1 MITVCI
7 ATYNGE
13 KYLQEQ
19 LHSIL
24 IQLKEE
30 DEIVISDDSSTDK
43 TIQIIND
50 FDDKR
55 IKLLQNNNFKSPI
68 YNIENALKKAT
79 GDIIF
84 ISDQDDVW
92 LSNKIEI
99 TLQYIT
105 TRNIVM
111 SDAMLCDANLTI
123 KSESL
128 DIWRKYK
135 PGFLTN
141 LYKSRYLGCCMAFH
155 KNKLTEI
162 LPFPKKIQAHDIWI
176 GLLGELSNE
185 FTYIPVSLI
194 KYRRHENNFSSASN
208 KSDKSLLY
216 KIIYRCHFFFIII
229 RRYFIIRNRK

>member
-162 LPFPKKIQAHDIWI
+162 LPFPKRFKPMIF
-176 GLLGELSNE
+176 GLVYWVNYQTNLRTFL
-185 FTYIPVSLI
+185 F
-194 KYRRHENNFSSASN
+194 H
-208 KSDKSLLY
+208 
-216 KIIYRCHFFFIII
+216 
-229 RRYFIIRNRK
+229 